1 MAFGDAVGPDPGAGS
16 GRRGQSNPFDVT
28 VPGSTSIAPVMT
40 RFGQNSLEVA
50 VAVGTIMVGTVIMH
64 LIVSW
69 LIALAALI

>member
-1 MAFGDAVGPDPGAGS
+1 
-16 GRRGQSNPFDVT
+16 
-28 VPGSTSIAPVMT
+28 MT

-69 LIALAALI
+69 LLALAALI

>member
-1 MAFGDAVGPDPGAGS
+1 
-16 GRRGQSNPFDVT
+16 
-28 VPGSTSIAPVMT
+28 MT

-69 LIALAALI
+69 WRALAAKSPPTRGASASQMTFEAACFG